1 MNHASNGPSV
11 YDEMGVPTVINGV
24 GTKTRVGGTLMRE
37 EAANAMREAA
47 TAFARI
53 SDLQAHAS
61 GLIAEVTGAEAGYVT
76 TGAAAGLTLAAAA
89 CIAGDDPGVMSALP
103 HAEDVP
109 HEIVMPRAQRNS
121 YDHALR
127 ASGAVIVDV
136 GNSDRTLGPG
146 STNLEPWELEYAISE
161 QTVAVAYAPGD
172 PTDLSM
178 VVDVAHGNGLP
189 VIVDAAGWL
198 PPKGNLTR
206 FVEAG
211 ADMVVFSGGK
221 AVRGPQS
228 TGIVAG
234 RSDLIA
240 SIALQHLDMDA
251 VVDTWD
257 PPTSL
262 VDPTDLDGVPRH
274 GLGRGF
280 KVGKEELV
288 GLVRALELFVE
299 EDAVARAREW
309 HRRAES
315 IGDALGDVDV
325 FDVSYRNRA
334 AEESAT
340 VVAVSI
346 DEEAAGLTAIELVGA
361 LRRENPRVYVGDRDA
376 DRGTFTV
383 NPMSLSDDDAE
394 YLVERVHATVTA
406 NR

>member
-1 MNHASNGPSV
+1 MSQKSNV

-37 EAANAMREAA
+37 EAADAMREAA

-61 GLIAEVTGAEAGYVT
+61 ELISEVTGAEAGYVT
-76 TGAAAGLTLAAAA
+76 TGAASGLTLAAAA
-89 CIAGDDPGVMSALP
+89 CIAGDDPGIMSDLP
-103 HAEDVP
+103 HTADVP
-109 HEIVMPRAQRNS
+109 REIVMPRAQRNS

-127 ASGAVIVDV
+127 ASGAIIVDA
-136 GNSDRTLGPG
+136 GNNDRTLGPG
-146 STNLEPWELEYAISE
+146 STNLEPWEFEGAISE
-161 QTVAVAYAPGD
+161 ETVGVAYAPGD

-178 VVDVAHGNGLP
+178 IVDVAHENDLP

-198 PPKGNLTR
+198 PPKGNLRR
-206 FVEAG
+206 FVENG
-211 ADMVVFSGGK
+211 ADIVVFSGGK

-234 RSDLIA
+234 RSDLIS

-251 VVDTWD
+251 IVKAWD
-257 PPTSL
+257 PPKSL
-262 VDPTDLDGVPRH
+262 INPTAFDGVPRH

-288 GLVRALELFVE
+288 GLMRALELFVE
-299 EDAVARAREW
+299 EDTVARSHEW
-309 HRRAES
+309 HQRAEA
-315 IGDALGDVDV
+315 IGDALDTLDVL
-325 FDVSYRNRA
+325 DVSYQDRTTEEA
-334 AEESAT
+334 ATT
-340 VVAVSI
+340 VSVSI
-346 DEEAAGLTAIELVGA
+346 DEEAAGITAIELISR

-383 NPMSLSDDDAE
+383 NPMSLTDDDADT
-394 YLVERVHATVTA
+394 LIERVRATIVYDD
-406 NR
+406 

>member
-1 MNHASNGPSV
+1 MSQKSNI

-24 GTKTRVGGTLMRE
+24 GTKTRVGGTLIRE

-53 SDLQAHAS
+53 SDLQVHAS
-61 GLIAEVTGAEAGYVT
+61 GLISEVTGADAGYVT
-76 TGAAAGLTLAAAA
+76 TGAASGLTLAAAA
-89 CIAGDDPGVMSALP
+89 CIAGDDPGVMSELP
-103 HAEDVP
+103 HTRAVP
-109 HEIVMPRAQRNS
+109 NEIVMPRAQRNS

-127 ASGAVIVDV
+127 ASGAVIVDA

-146 STNLEPWELEYAISE
+146 STNLEPWELKYAISE
-161 QTVAVAYAPGD
+161 ETVAVAYAPGD
-172 PTDLSM
+172 STELSM
-178 VVDVAHGNGLP
+178 IVDIAHENDLP

-206 FVEAG
+206 FVETG
-211 ADMVVFSGGK
+211 ADTVIFSGGK

-234 RSDLIA
+234 RSDLIS

-251 VVDTWD
+251 VVEAWD

-262 VDPTDLDGVPRH
+262 IDPTAIDGVPRH

-288 GLVRALELFVE
+288 GLIRALELFVE
-299 EDAVARAREW
+299 EDTAARSHEW
-309 HRRAES
+309 HQRAEA
-315 IGDALGDVDV
+315 IGDALDTLDVL
-325 FDVSYRNRA
+325 DVSYRDRRT
-334 AEESAT
+334 EESAST
-340 VVAVSI
+340 VSVSI
-346 DEEAAGLTAIELVGA
+346 DEEAAGITAIELIRR
-361 LRRENPRVYVGDRDA
+361 LRQENPRVYVGDRDA

-383 NPMSLSDDDAE
+383 NPMSLTDDDAE
-394 YLVERVHATVTA
+394 YLVERIRATITPD
-406 NR
+406 R